1 MMDRSLRVGTLPRDA
16 EPPRCPECG
25 AGELFLI
32 DVARRDGGVWQGAY
46 CAGLYDHVR
55 RRLLARSCGY
65 AGARALDSA
74 AAADESAARA
84 AGGLG
89 TGS

>member
-1 MMDRSLRVGTLPRDA
+1 MMDRSLRAGTVPRDA

-65 AGARALDSA
+65 AGARVLGPSEDP
-74 AAADESAARA
+74 DRLPGLLMES
-84 AGGLG
+84 
-89 TGS
+89 